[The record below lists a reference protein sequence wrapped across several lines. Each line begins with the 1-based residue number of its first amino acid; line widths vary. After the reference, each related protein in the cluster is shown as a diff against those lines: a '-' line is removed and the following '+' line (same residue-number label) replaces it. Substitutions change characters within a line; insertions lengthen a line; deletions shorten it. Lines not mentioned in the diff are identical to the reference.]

1 MRLRGIVQTSIRLLY
16 PPTCLTCD
24 TMVETEGGLCGPCW
38 RETPFIDG
46 AVCGGCG
53 APLVAG
59 PVTDDV
65 LCDDC
70 LRVRRPWAA
79 GRSAL
84 VYRDNGRRLVLGLK
98 HGDRMEVARPA
109 TRWMARAAR
118 GMVTPDMVVV
128 PVPLHWLRRIKRRYN
143 QSALLGRALAREIG
157 LTFCADMLE
166 RPRATPPL
174 DGMSPDKRHE
184 TLEQALSINTRRQ
197 DDLQGRPVLLIDDV
211 MTSGATL
218 SAATG
223 VLQAAGSGPVSVLT
237 LARAVKDA

>member
-1 MRLRGIVQTSIRLLY
+1 MRLRGIVQTSIRLVY

-98 HGDRMEVARPA
+98 HGARIGSGVMRQGAEVGEVVRAAALVTDVTAMSKLGLSIGLFFVRSAYLDDSRDPPNPKARRLADLPGVTLLSQERPA
-109 TRWMARAAR
+109 RSRLAFLHHPMVFAR
-118 GMVTPDMVVV
+118 G
-128 PVPLHWLRRIKRRYN
+128 IEE
-143 QSALLGRALAREIG
+143 RAR
-157 LTFCADMLE
+157 
-166 RPRATPPL
+166 
-174 DGMSPDKRHE
+174 
-184 TLEQALSINTRRQ
+184 
-197 DDLQGRPVLLIDDV
+197 
-211 MTSGATL
+211 L
-218 SAATG
+218 SAARTWT
-223 VLQAAGSGPVSVLT
+223 SCTSRPP
-237 LARAVKDA
+237 ARG